1 MRQSYKHFRYLYIAA
16 FPMWSVSLLKIFY
29 TLLRKL
35 WQRRRKST
43 PVLERSKQKLI
54 EVKMS
59 WGKWKK
65 IFLGTLYLHPPTFLQ
80 PSLPP
85 PLSLPPLHYHHHSVL
100 IYSNSYY
107 FLFFLLFLFSM
118 FPSFLFLFVPFLGQK
133 VLFWGYWLGSKKFL
147 ESTHT
152 C

>member
-1 MRQSYKHFRYLYIAA
+1 MVCISTENILHFIK
-16 FPMWSVSLLKIFY
+16 KIV
-29 TLLRKL
+29 TEEKEVNTSPREK
-35 WQRRRKST
+35 QAKT
-43 PVLERSKQKLI
+43 NRSKNVLGQ
-54 EVKMS
+54 V
-59 WGKWKK
+59 KK

-107 FLFFLLFLFSM
+107 FLCFLLFLFSM
-118 FPSFLFLFVPFLGQK
+118 FPSFLFLFVPFLDQK

-147 ESTHT
+147 ESTHI